1 MVLHLGDI
9 QKHVFNEQL
18 VPTFLENF
26 QAFNLLT
33 KSPKQQSLNSMEEV
47 IQILEKMVIE
57 NELECPH
64 RLTWPDPPI
73 LSQGSSF

>member
-1 MVLHLGDI
+1 MIVVLHLGDI
-9 QKHVFNEQL
+9 QLHVFNEQL

-47 IQILEKMVIE
+47 IYLFIYFDHEVFEGK
-57 NELECPH
+57 
-64 RLTWPDPPI
+64 
-73 LSQGSSF
+73 GSMIN

>member
-1 MVLHLGDI
+1 MIVVLHLGDI

-64 RLTWPDPPI
+64 RLT
-73 LSQGSSF
+73 

>member
-1 MVLHLGDI
+1 MIVVLHLGDI

-47 IQILEKMVIE
+47 IYLFIYFDHEVFEGK
-57 NELECPH
+57 
-64 RLTWPDPPI
+64 
-73 LSQGSSF
+73 GSMIN